1 MPNRAGSIYHRPC
14 FFLIFLSP
22 CLEKILNSIDRSL
35 REQILLCAVLQCF
48 AVVCVGDKAIFNEH
62 RWALLHTVHAEGIKA
77 GAAVNFGYRYARPFI
92 DLIPPGADQAV
103 MDRIRKALRIGRVI
117 KAGGSHCAACV
128 RCITV
133 DADEQIRLFGADR
146 IAPGFQGH
154 IAIA

>member
-1 MPNRAGSIYHRPC
+1 MGTP
-14 FFLIFLSP
+14 
-22 CLEKILNSIDRSL
+22 
-35 REQILLCAVLQCF
+35 
-48 AVVCVGDKAIFNEH
+48 
-62 RWALLHTVHAEGIKA
+62 
-77 GAAVNFGYRYARPFI
+77 ARPFI

-103 MDRIRKALRIGRVI
+103 MDRIRKAIRIGRVI